1 MTGWAGAVI
10 LWSEGLIRSG
20 RLLWFRPFSKN
31 DDRQGPA
38 WRSLFSALAEGEDA
52 YEKRGG
58 LEDQARDLIKAHM
71 PTPFRMRREK
81 KVSSLLYLSKKRV
94 DHRSMLTDPLPAV

>member
-1 MTGWAGAVI
+1 MVRGV
-10 LWSEGLIRSG
+10 IRSG
-20 RLLWFRPFSKN
+20 RLPIGFLCSYRN
-31 DDRQGPA
+31 DDRQGS
-38 WRSLFSALAEGEDA
+38 SLAVIFSALAEGEDA

-94 DHRSMLTDPLPAV
+94 DHRPMLTDPLSAV